1 MHDEVE
7 ILREKHSNTVSNQQK
22 KKGRLEISERI
33 NALGVAHITVE
44 ETRDTW
50 WNTKFTEYSNK
61 LKKNDGDPAP
71 SKPSAR
77 LEKVINMSQDSAS
90 FKDNDGG
97 LETGCWQDSIDFEL

>member
-44 ETRDTW
+44 ETSDTW
-50 WNTKFTEYSNK
+50 
-61 LKKNDGDPAP
+61 
-71 SKPSAR
+71 
-77 LEKVINMSQDSAS
+77 
-90 FKDNDGG
+90 
-97 LETGCWQDSIDFEL
+97 